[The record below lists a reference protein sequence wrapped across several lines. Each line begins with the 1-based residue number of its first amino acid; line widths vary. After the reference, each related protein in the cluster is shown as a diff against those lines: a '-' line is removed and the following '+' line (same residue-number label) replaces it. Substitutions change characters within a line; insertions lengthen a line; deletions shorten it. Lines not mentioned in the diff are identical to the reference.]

1 MTLKACS
8 WGEVL
13 IDGGIL
19 VLLYLGRGGSW
30 VRGMMGL
37 WRHLDEIIAT
47 WGNIVAGSVNL
58 LPIVVCLH
66 ADTDLGAVRYHFP
79 IIS

>member
-8 WGEVL
+8 GSEVL

-19 VLLYLGRGGSW
+19 VMLGRGGSW
-30 VRGMMGL
+30 VRCMMGL
-37 WRHLDEIIAT
+37 WWYPDEIIT
-47 WGNIVAGSVNL
+47 SRGHIVAGSVNL
-58 LPIVVCLH
+58 LSIVVCLH